1 MALDRLETKSIESP
15 LLRNFRDEQLVSR
28 LLSRSPP
35 MSLHLDRT
43 ERRIVGCLVEKELSV
58 PEAYPLT
65 LNSLVA
71 ACNQKSNRE
80 PEMSLAEHEVAGALQ
95 SLMQKGWASELEMA
109 GARTRRYAHRAREQ
123 LGVNEP
129 DLSVLAE
136 LLLRGPQSAPEIEKR
151 AARMRPQGS
160 LEAVEARL
168 DALGKRPVPYVRF
181 LGRRPG
187 ERVPRWEHTL
197 GSEPETTS
205 PVPSATHAAVPPF
218 TPAAPM
224 AAGPSRASP
233 AAANPLDAILARLSR
248 LEAEVADLKRR
259 LGD

>member
-1 MALDRLETKSIESP
+1 
-15 LLRNFRDEQLVSR
+15 
-28 LLSRSPP
+28 

-80 PEMSLAEHEVAGALQ
+80 PEMNLAEHEVAGALQ

-123 LGVNEP
+123 LGVNEQ
-129 DLSVLAE
+129 DLAVLAE
-136 LLLRGPQSAPEIEKR
+136 LLLRGPQSAPELEKR
-151 AARMRPQGS
+151 ASRMRPLGS

-181 LGRRPG
+181 LGRRTG

-197 GSEPETTS
+197 GSEPETATQTT
-205 PVPSATHAAVPPF
+205 PVATPHVTLHASAAVES
-218 TPAAPM
+218 AH
-224 AAGPSRASP
+224 ASP
-233 AAANPLDAILARLSR
+233 AAVNPFDAIVARIAR
-248 LEAEVADLKRR
+248 LEADVSDLKRR